1 MNKLKKIT
9 MIFII
14 NTLII
19 SLLAVFTLN
28 YIFIIGG
35 IASFAVAAFYLYLN
49 KARQTFKR
57 DLLDNMK

>member
-1 MNKLKKIT
+1 
-9 MIFII
+9 MIFVI

-19 SLLAVFTLN
+19 SLLAIFTLN

-35 IASFAVAAFYLYLN
+35 LASFAMSVFYLHLN
-49 KARQTFKR
+49 RARQTFKR

>member
-9 MIFII
+9 MIFVI

-19 SLLAVFTLN
+19 SLLSVFTLN

-35 IASFAVAAFYLYLN
+35 LASFAMSVFYLHLN
-49 KARQTFKR
+49 RARQTFKR

>member
-19 SLLAVFTLN
+19 SVLAIFTLN

-35 IASFAVAAFYLYLN
+35 VASFAMATFYSYLN

-57 DLLDNMK
+57 DLLENMK